1 MDGDLFLLLAE
12 YPVHVAML
20 VAIII
25 AMGYVTC
32 AAIIMSRSLH
42 ICLTGEFHIKLWCS
56 KGLVGLL
63 IKEYFA
69 DSKNALAAIT
79 KNALAADKPA
89 SIFEGTYSDPN
100 HPGGTRTVTL
110 SPDSPS
116 VGRYRLATVTG
127 GGGTGE
133 PASFTLP
140 AMLQGDNK
148 IVVDF
153 SAKGG
158 PKVSNSSSRRLL
170 FR

>member
-1 MDGDLFLLLAE
+1 MTYLLLQLCFLLSLSLALSFTPSSPPPPVSSSNARRSLLTAPFVAVPFLLL
-12 YPVHVAML
+12 P
-20 VAIII
+20 
-25 AMGYVTC
+25 
-32 AAIIMSRSLH
+32 
-42 ICLTGEFHIKLWCS
+42 
-56 KGLVGLL
+56 
-63 IKEYFA
+63 
-69 DSKNALAAIT
+69 

-158 PKVSNSSSRRLL
+158 PKVSNSSSCRLL